1 MVHDNFEETEL
12 FTTLDHAKLIPEKL
26 FIWIKLRI
34 WVFWVSFHELRW
46 NFAIKHWAEASWKA
60 SALASYFKI
69 DNESVMSAD
78 SPRSLLQTSFNFH
91 PVLPLQND
99 KTKLKLMP
107 LGHLLHDNYQTRQFN
122 IRSGQYAIISEKDIP
137 PFGSVSVV
145 SKVLLPHRNNIPKPR
160 LSTWKLVSPVV
171 RKSILKL
178 AFEVK
183 HPKKI
188 MKMCMHQNF
197 SNSFLVAR
205 LKCMLIGGHKDI
217 FSSIS
222 VI

>member
-1 MVHDNFEETEL
+1 
-12 FTTLDHAKLIPEKL
+12 
-26 FIWIKLRI
+26 
-34 WVFWVSFHELRW
+34 
-46 NFAIKHWAEASWKA
+46 
-60 SALASYFKI
+60 
-69 DNESVMSAD
+69 
-78 SPRSLLQTSFNFH
+78 
-91 PVLPLQND
+91 
-99 KTKLKLMP
+99 MP

-145 SKVLLPHRNNIPKPR
+145 SKVLLPHRNNIPKPK

-171 RKSILKL
+171 RKSFLKL

-222 VI
+222 VWASNYLDRTLVQENLCIYIAQFTNRKWVFLTTGPTLTFKFLLVCDGYK